1 MESRKLSVILF
12 TDMVGY
18 SAKVQ
23 ANEDQ
28 ALALL
33 QEHNV
38 ILQKHI
44 DSYKG
49 RTIKTIGDAFL
60 ADFESV
66 LNAVNCA
73 VSIRKEL
80 NDRNATVPENR
91 KIEVRIGIHV
101 GDVIY
106 RDQDVFGDGV
116 NIASR
121 IQSIARAG
129 RILISHD
136 IYSIALGKLSYQF
149 YDHGVQPLKNIARP
163 IHIYEVL
170 WQEGQDPEKP
180 AVARRPLHN
189 RVFALGLAAAAAI
202 LVLWLVPMNQRSSG
216 TAQRPTLA
224 ILAFADQ
231 TGDERMAKIHVG
243 RILTDAVTQKF
254 YEFPQI
260 QLISPLRIARTI
272 KDASLNEDEIAGN
285 TAAAEKVARELNCR
299 LMLSGH
305 LQKLGSTFILSAD
318 LNDLDEEK
326 LVASYSVK
334 AESDES
340 ILGPLVDSL
349 SLKFQM
355 KIRESYGKTEQVITQ
370 VPPISELTTSSLEAY
385 SHLVEGWRLASTG
398 YHKEGV
404 RELIRATE
412 IDTEFALAYSLTACT
427 ASFDKNDSIAE
438 LYTAKA
444 MRFKDRFNGISKE
457 ALIFRGNLA
466 WAENKADEAEK
477 NYRLITELYP
487 DDRDGYVYLGDCLF
501 FLKKDYQQAYDIL
514 MRAHAL
520 SPDYWPITRD
530 LAYIVKQ
537 IRNVDEAVMLL
548 TKFITDYPDN
558 PGVDAARR
566 QIAELR
572 GQGPTIF
579 PIAQ

>member
-1 MESRKLSVILF
+1 METRKLSVILF

-33 QEHNV
+33 KEHND

-73 VSIRKEL
+73 VSIQKEL
-80 NDRNATVPENR
+80 NDRNATVPTDR

-121 IQSIARAG
+121 IQSIAQAG

-170 WQEGQDPEKP
+170 WQDGQVPEKP
-180 AVARRPLHN
+180 AVARRPQRN
-189 RVFALGLAAAAAI
+189 RVFALGLVATAVI
-202 LVLWLVPMNQRSSG
+202 LVLWIVPMNQRSSG

-231 TGDERMAKIHVG
+231 TGDERMKDVHIG
-243 RILTDAVTQKF
+243 RILTDAITQKF
-254 YEFPQI
+254 YEFPHT
-260 QLISPLRIARTI
+260 QLVSPLRIARTI
-272 KDASLNEDEIAGN
+272 RDDELNEDELAGN
-285 TAAAEKVARELNCR
+285 TAAAEKVARACNGR
-299 LMLSGH
+299 LMISGNIK
-305 LQKLGSTFILSAD
+305 KLGSNYLLSAD
-318 LNDLDEEK
+318 LNDLEDEK
-326 LVASYSVK
+326 LIASYTVK
-334 AESDES
+334 DDSEES

-349 SLKFQM
+349 ALKFQM
-355 KIRESYGKTEQVITQ
+355 KISEMFARKDSQSIQ
-370 VPPISELTTSSLEAY
+370 IPSISELTTTSLEAY
-385 SHLVEGWRLASTG
+385 SHLVKGWNLASVG
-398 YHKEGV
+398 ELKEGLA
-404 RELIRATE
+404 ELIRATE
-412 IDTEFALAYSLTACT
+412 IDTEFALAYSLVSCT
-427 ASFDKNDSIAE
+427 ASFDKNDSLSE
-438 LYTAKA
+438 LYAIKA
-444 MRFKDRFNGISKE
+444 MRFKDRFKGISKE
-457 ALIFRGNLA
+457 ALIFKGNLA
-466 WAENKADEAEK
+466 WGENKADEAEK

-487 DDRDGYVYLGDCLF
+487 DDRDGYVYLGDCLLY
-501 FLKKDYQQAYDIL
+501 LKKDYQQSMTVL
-514 MRAHAL
+514 EHARSL
-520 SPDYWPITRD
+520 SPDYFPIIRD
-530 LAYIVKQ
+530 LGY
-537 IRNVDEAVMLL
+537 L
-548 TKFITDYPDN
+548 TKELKGPDAAVALLSQWISDYPGN
-558 PGVDAARR
+558 PGLDAARR
-566 QIAELR
+566 QIAEIR
-572 GQGPTIF
+572 GEGPALI
-579 PIAQ
+579 PSAH

>member
-1 MESRKLSVILF
+1 METRKLSVILF

-23 ANEDQ
+23 ANEDH

-33 QEHNV
+33 QEHND

-73 VSIRKEL
+73 VSIQKEL
-80 NDRNATVPENR
+80 YDRSATVPEDR

-106 RDQDVFGDGV
+106 RDRDVFGDGV

-121 IQSIARAG
+121 IQSIAGAG

-136 IYSIALGKLSYQF
+136 IYSIALGKLSYRF
-149 YDHGVQPLKNIARP
+149 HDHGVQPLKNIARP

-170 WQEGQDPEKP
+170 WQEGQVPEEP
-180 AVARRPLHN
+180 AAARQPKRN

-216 TAQRPTLA
+216 TSQRPTLA

-231 TGDERMAKIHVG
+231 TGDERMKNVHIG
-243 RILTDAVTQKF
+243 RILTDAITQKF
-254 YEFPQI
+254 YEFPHT
-260 QLISPLRIARTI
+260 QLVSPLRIARAI
-272 KDASLNEDEIAGN
+272 RNDGLNEDELAGN
-285 TAAAEKVARELNCR
+285 TAAAEKVARACNGR
-299 LMLSGH
+299 LMISGNIK
-305 LQKLGSTFILSAD
+305 KLGPNYLLSAD
-318 LNDLDEEK
+318 LNDLEDEK
-326 LVASYSVK
+326 LIASYTVK
-334 AESDES
+334 DDSEES

-349 SLKFQM
+349 ALKFQM
-355 KIRESYGKTEQVITQ
+355 KIREMFARKDSQSIHI
-370 VPPISELTTSSLEAY
+370 PSISELTTTSLEAY
-385 SHLVEGWRLASTG
+385 SHLVKGWNLASVG
-398 YHKEGV
+398 ELKEGLA
-404 RELIRATE
+404 ELIRATE
-412 IDTEFALAYSLTACT
+412 IDTEFALAYSLVSCT
-427 ASFDKNDSIAE
+427 ASFDKNDSLSE
-438 LYTAKA
+438 LYAIKA
-444 MRFKDRFNGISKE
+444 MRFKDRFKGISKE
-457 ALIFRGNLA
+457 ALIFKGNLA
-466 WAENKADEAEK
+466 WGENKADEAEK

-501 FLKKDYQQAYDIL
+501 YLKKDYRQSMTVL
-514 MRAHAL
+514 ERARSL
-520 SPDYWPITRD
+520 SPDYFPIIRD
-530 LAYIVKQ
+530 LAYLAKELEGP
-537 IRNVDEAVMLL
+537 DAAVALL
-548 TKFITDYPDN
+548 SQWISDYPGN

-566 QIAELR
+566 QIAEIR
-572 GQGPTIF
+572 GQGPALI
-579 PIAQ
+579 PSAH

>member
-33 QEHNV
+33 QEHND

-44 DSYKG
+44 DAYKG

-73 VSIRKEL
+73 VSIQKEL
-80 NDRNATVPENR
+80 NDRNATVPEDR

-106 RDQDVFGDGV
+106 RDKDVFGDGV

-121 IQSIARAG
+121 IQSIAGAG

-149 YDHGVQPLKNIARP
+149 HDHGVQPLKNIARP

-170 WQEGQDPEKP
+170 WRDGQIPETP
-180 AVARRPLHN
+180 VVGRRSARN
-189 RVFALGLAAAAAI
+189 RIIALSLGAAAVI
-202 LVLWLVPMNQRSSG
+202 LALWFIPMTQRTSG

-224 ILAFADQ
+224 ILSFADQ
-231 TGDERMAKIHVG
+231 TGDERMKNVHIG

-254 YEFPQI
+254 YEFPHT
-260 QLISPLRIARTI
+260 QLVSPLRVARAI
-272 KDASLNEDEIAGN
+272 RDEALNEDELAGN
-285 TAAAEKVARELNCR
+285 TAAAEKIARTCNGR
-299 LMLSGH
+299 LMISGNIK
-305 LQKLGSTFILSAD
+305 KLGPVYLLSAD
-318 LNDLDEEK
+318 LNDLEEEK
-326 LVASYSVK
+326 LIASYTVK
-334 AESDES
+334 DDSEES

-349 SLKFQM
+349 ALKFQM
-355 KIRESYGKTEQVITQ
+355 KISELFARRDSQSIQ
-370 VPPISELTTSSLEAY
+370 IPSISELTTTSLEAY
-385 SHLVEGWRLASTG
+385 SHLVKGWNLASVG
-398 YHKEGV
+398 ELKEGLA
-404 RELIRATE
+404 ELIRATE
-412 IDTEFALAYSLTACT
+412 IDTEFALAYSLVSCT
-427 ASFDKNDSIAE
+427 ASFDKNDSLAE
-438 LYTAKA
+438 LYAIKS
-444 MRFKDRFNGISKE
+444 MRFKDRFKGISKE

-466 WAENKADEAEK
+466 WGENNADKAEK

-501 FLKKDYQQAYDIL
+501 FLKKDYRQAMTVL
-514 MRAHAL
+514 EHARLL
-520 SPDYWPITRD
+520 SPDYFPIIRD
-530 LAYIVKQ
+530 LAY
-537 IRNVDEAVMLL
+537 L
-548 TKFITDYPDN
+548 TKELKGSDAAVALLSQWISDYPGN
-558 PGVDAARR
+558 PGLDAARR
-566 QIAELR
+566 QIAEIR
-572 GQGPTIF
+572 GQGPALI
-579 PIAQ
+579 PSAH